1 MKKITL
7 ILLLCLYTSLVIAQ
21 QKTATITVDLEGGLK
36 LDSIRLFKYDSY
48 NLYAKPDA
56 GSKYKFEIKDKLPIG
71 VIINGPK
78 DKQIYAFLESG
89 EDLQLKT
96 DFDQKIVFSGKDA
109 ANSTVLNNY
118 MMALDNFNEKIN
130 YTNMSVPTQ
139 IMDTVYKADQ
149 IPIDLLMANKAKV
162 TPGFYNFQKVNLEYE
177 LLQDKAWTSYMV
189 AHQKKDKFKMSE
201 GLPPDFAD
209 LIKQVKFDDQ
219 LLNIPNYRYLLTVYY
234 PSYLH
239 RREILL
245 AGKMDSPHELK
256 DALNEY
262 KMILKYYPAG
272 MIRDEAFKIC
282 IRQVLDQ
289 AKDVSLTKP
298 TIDDYIAK
306 YASAAEAGEILDE
319 YNRKLK
325 MSAGQMAPAFSLK
338 SLDGKEVS
346 LQDFKGKVVYI
357 DFWASWCGPC
367 RYEMQNGS
375 PKLHARFKD
384 NKDVVFLYV
393 SFDSKVDD
401 WKKAIADDKIEGIHL
416 LSQARSGLDTPI
428 AKAFNINGI
437 PHYVIIDK
445 EGRIFDNNASR
456 PSENGTEARIREA
469 LKK

>member
-1 MKKITL
+1 
-7 ILLLCLYTSLVIAQ
+7 
-21 QKTATITVDLEGGLK
+21 
-36 LDSIRLFKYDSY
+36 
-48 NLYAKPDA
+48 
-56 GSKYKFEIKDKLPIG
+56 
-71 VIINGPK
+71 
-78 DKQIYAFLESG
+78 
-89 EDLQLKT
+89 
-96 DFDQKIVFSGKDA
+96 
-109 ANSTVLNNY
+109 
-118 MMALDNFNEKIN
+118 
-130 YTNMSVPTQ
+130 
-139 IMDTVYKADQ
+139 
-149 IPIDLLMANKAKV
+149 
-162 TPGFYNFQKVNLEYE
+162 
-177 LLQDKAWTSYMV
+177 
-189 AHQKKDKFKMSE
+189 
-201 GLPPDFAD
+201 
-209 LIKQVKFDDQ
+209 
-219 LLNIPNYRYLLTVYY
+219 
-234 PSYLH
+234 
-239 RREILL
+239 
-245 AGKMDSPHELK
+245 
-256 DALNEY
+256 
-262 KMILKYYPAG
+262 
-272 MIRDEAFKIC
+272 
-282 IRQVLDQ
+282 
-289 AKDVSLTKP
+289 
-298 TIDDYIAK
+298 
-306 YASAAEAGEILDE
+306 
-319 YNRKLK
+319 